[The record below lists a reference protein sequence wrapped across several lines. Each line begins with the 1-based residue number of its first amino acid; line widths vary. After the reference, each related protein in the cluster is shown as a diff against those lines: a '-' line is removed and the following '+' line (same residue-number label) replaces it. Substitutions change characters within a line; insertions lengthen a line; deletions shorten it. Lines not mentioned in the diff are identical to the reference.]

1 MLHKQLE
8 NRVFLDSTTMKGFSA
23 FLILLRTV
31 FVSCTFDLYGSMDDA
46 RDAII
51 SFYDPVHKEG
61 EKKVAKLNFNKFAI
75 AMKDIERALAN
86 AQLNGLVRHNE
97 KRLGKLLKLIK
108 TAVSRRSYRFAR
120 KAIGEAMY
128 TIKKLQEKRRRGKR
142 SPKMSSK
149 SFLANLKKKIGE
161 YAFSKLLVIKGH
173 VTLMFAI
180 DNTGSMSK
188 IINAAK
194 NMATAIVT
202 ANRTVPVDY
211 ILSPFDDPGTGP
223 VSYYDETQEDKFLK
237 AISSLKPRDGGDCLE
252 LTFAGMR
259 NAIDHNPQ
267 DGSPLYV
274 FTDAGAKD
282 ASNQN
287 IMHLSA
293 IAQDCECVVVFF
305 YVENSGCSTRSDIT
319 PFHKVAKETNGHVFV
334 LNNRKELEKLADFTS
349 TLLGGTTDMASYGNK
364 KRKKR
369 SSSKQSNT
377 YTITVDDSV
386 DTMVIL
392 ITTDQAYGNG
402 SSWNVSLTSP
412 TGSLA
417 GVTTNSLNQGRIH
430 QISNPI
436 VGIWN
441 LGIQST
447 TDVNYDVSVKGVST
461 DNIDFEVYF
470 VRTTSRRVG
479 KFTISISSP
488 ILGVQNEAIL
498 NVRGISHVN
507 KSSLAAELVTLYG
520 DVITSTRPTS
530 LSAKD
535 SKGIRHLFK
544 FHPPNQIF
552 KIQLKGLTKKGNS
565 FERIS
570 KTPVKAET
578 LIVKVLYARND
589 FTLKHESTTYLIFS
603 IENFGNNEVVDFK
616 SFGNLGTVERQ
627 SRKFGL
633 VRKGRKTSF
642 VVTFRGKPKATPGMT
657 MTVVVSV
664 TGRSSGSVAKMSV
677 PLLVV
682 E

>member
-120 KAIGEAMY
+120 KAI
-128 TIKKLQEKRRRGKR
+128 
-142 SPKMSSK
+142 
-149 SFLANLKKKIGE
+149 
-161 YAFSKLLVIKGH
+161 
-173 VTLMFAI
+173 
-180 DNTGSMSK
+180 
-188 IINAAK
+188 
-194 NMATAIVT
+194 
-202 ANRTVPVDY
+202 
-211 ILSPFDDPGTGP
+211 GTGP